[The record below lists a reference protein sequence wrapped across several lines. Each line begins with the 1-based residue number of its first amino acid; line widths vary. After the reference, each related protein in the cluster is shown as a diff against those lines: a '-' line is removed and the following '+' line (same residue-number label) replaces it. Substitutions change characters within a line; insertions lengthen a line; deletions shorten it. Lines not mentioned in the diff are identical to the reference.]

1 MKSMRTRPRV
11 CVCGLVLALGL
22 WLAGLGPARAEPS
35 AECRDL
41 AARFANAAAALDA
54 GALAALI
61 TCVSGELQDRTG
73 GRALAPPPSPPE
85 VTPPPPSPAS
95 PPEVA
100 PPAPPPSGRISAFRE
115 TWPQNAPWGSPWP
128 TVEPG
133 WQ

>member
-1 MKSMRTRPRV
+1 MKSMRPRPRV
-11 CVCGLVLALGL
+11 CICGLALALGL
-22 WLAGLGPARAEPS
+22 WVASLGPARAEPS

-85 VTPPPPSPAS
+85 VAPPPPP
-95 PPEVA
+95 
-100 PPAPPPSGRISAFRE
+100 PPPSGRISAFRE
-115 TWPQNAPWGSPWP
+115 TWPQSAPWGGEWP
-128 TVEPG
+128 GVEPS
-133 WQ
+133 WK